1 MRETRAHLS
10 PVFFISSDPGGRLR
24 RTLAEQARGA
34 APLVQTELPAGESHA
49 IWRLAAESGARV
61 VARALAGQT
70 LLIAD
75 GHHRYETALA
85 YRDELAAAGAPRDGR
100 NAHEFVLAYVVPE
113 GDAGLVL
120 WPTHRAVAGAPLDW
134 HGAIERARERFDVR
148 PLSAAEVARA
158 ETLLEEERGRPS
170 LVLAARGATGGW
182 LLRLREPDRL
192 SVISSVAFHELFL
205 GVAARLPSA
214 EQVERM
220 SYHRDVEEAL
230 GRVARGSAQAAALLS
245 APRVEQVR
253 EAAAA
258 GARLPPKTTYFWPKV
273 PTGIAIH
280 VVDPAEEVTGE
291 R

>member
-10 PVFFISSDPGGRLR
+10 PVFFISSDPAERLQR
-24 RTLAEQARGA
+24 LVGVRARA
-34 APLVQTELPAGESHA
+34 TPLVQAEFPAGESHTL
-49 IWRLAAESGARV
+49 WRLTADDGAAE

-85 YRDELAAAGAPRDGR
+85 YRDELAAAGAPLAGR
-100 NAHEFVLAYVVPE
+100 NAHEFVLAYVVSE
-113 GDAGLVL
+113 ADAGLLL
-120 WPTHRAVAGAPLDW
+120 WPTHRALAGTPLDW
-134 HGAIERARERFDVR
+134 RGAIERARERFDVR
-148 PLSAAEVARA
+148 PISAAEVARA
-158 ETLLEEERGRPS
+158 ETLLEGERGCPS
-170 LVLAARGATGGW
+170 FVLALADAPGGW

-192 SVISSVAFHELFL
+192 SVISSVAFHDDFL
-205 GVAARLPSA
+205 GELVGLARA
-214 EQVERM
+214 EQVERT
-220 SYHRDVEEAL
+220 SYHRDVAEAL
-230 GRVARGSAQAAALLS
+230 GRVARGAAQAAALLS

-258 GARLPPKTTYFWPKV
+258 GERLPPKTTYFWPKV

-280 VVDPAEEVTGE
+280 LIEPAQVVVGG